1 MKICANHLLLIACV
15 VFLFP
20 SEIRAGVTQTHVVK
34 RKLNADFLP
43 TQCWEP
49 TKQSPVLSLIG
60 ETENKTTALRQTNSG
75 NSSTGAIANND
86 LRAYYY
92 YLSDPE

>member
-1 MKICANHLLLIACV
+1 MKIRSDHLQLVVCLVVLYPFKLRAIA
-15 VFLFP
+15 
-20 SEIRAGVTQTHVVK
+20 THVVK
-34 RKLNADFLP
+34 RKLNANFLS

-49 TKQSPVLSLIG
+49 TKQSPVLSLVVEG
-60 ETENKTTALRQTNSG
+60 ENKTTNFQQTNSG
-75 NSSTGAIANND
+75 NSSSPETIANND